1 MHSSKT
7 QLSQALTVI
16 HLLPA
21 GKYFKSRLKIMA
33 LGLFAS
39 LLLTSHSVKAADPF
53 FDESFGNYQE
63 DLETAKDDEKKGIFV
78 FFHMEECP
86 FCHRMRTT
94 IMQEPDVIEFYRKNF
109 ITYMHDIEGSNEV
122 VTFDGKSMTA
132 QDMAEKVFRVRATP
146 VMIIFDT
153 DGKPLVRYTGP
164 TRTKQEFM
172 WIGEYVIDGS
182 YKTQS
187 FTAYKRAKKRAQ
199 RAQ

>member
-7 QLSQALTVI
+7 HVSQALQVI
-16 HLLPA
+16 YFLPA
-21 GKYFKSRLKIMA
+21 GKKFT
-33 LGLFAS
+33 S
-39 LLLTSHSVKAADPF
+39 LLKVIVLAMLTSLFFIFNSAQAADPF

-109 ITYMHDIEGSNEV
+109 LTYMHDIEGSNEV
-122 VTFDGKSMTA
+122 VTFDGKSMTS

-172 WIGEYVIDGS
+172 WIGEYVMDGS